1 MRVVIVGAT
10 GFAGSR
16 LIAPCLDR
24 GHAVTVLVRDP
35 RKLGAAAD
43 RVRVVTG
50 DALDVDAVDTALA
63 DQDAVLCAL
72 GTGTD
77 LRPTTALSDAT
88 RALVAG
94 MVRGRVPRVV
104 AVLSGWLFY
113 AEVPPIFAAITRDH
127 ERQREALRASDRAWI
142 AVCPPQITDD
152 PPAPVPGIR
161 AARGA
166 LPPGARRIGRD
177 ALARFVVEALDAT
190 EWNLCWGVGQ

>member
-10 GFAGSR
+10 GFTGSR

-35 RKLGAAAD
+35 RKLEASQD

-50 DALDVDAVDTALA
+50 DALDDDAVDAALA

-72 GTGTD
+72 GAGTD
-77 LRPTTALSDAT
+77 LRPTTVLSDAT
-88 RALVAG
+88 RTLVAG
-94 MVRGRVPRVV
+94 MVRRHVPRIV

-113 AEVPPIFAAITRDH
+113 PEVPPIFAAITSDH
-127 ERQREALRASDRAWI
+127 ERQLGVLRASDRAWI

-152 PPAPVPGIR
+152 PQMPGIR

-166 LPPGARRIGRD
+166 LPTGARRIRRE
-177 ALARFVVEALDAT
+177 ALARFVVEALDT
-190 EWNLCWGVGQ
+190 DEWNLCWGVGQ